1 MTKPRTG
8 LQVCSRRPFFPKIFI
23 PIHVLVLAGRE
34 LNLFMVVGGAKF
46 WILDENNVDNTLV
59 SHLLLSNA
67 HTKSMT
73 LQHLVLP
80 CGCTRSWG
88 GGTEPGQLTQTSL
101 SDLSCH
107 VVLHW
112 MIPTRGAGQGG
123 ALLWNCLGTGGMVGS
138 NCVLQHLF
146 CVFFPYYN
154 YFPFLFCPTELL
166 LSQPMNFIFFQSFP
180 PCSAVLLSC
189 LLGKTTTICKLQP
202 LFQCIQAIHR
212 LHYSNDFTRG
222 KHLQHSPFL
231 KAYLSISSPS
241 CWILAV
247 SPCSSIFPLFL
258 CL

>member
-1 MTKPRTG
+1 M
-8 LQVCSRRPFFPKIFI
+8 
-23 PIHVLVLAGRE
+23 
-34 LNLFMVVGGAKF
+34 
-46 WILDENNVDNTLV
+46 
-59 SHLLLSNA
+59 
-67 HTKSMT
+67 
-73 LQHLVLP
+73 
-80 CGCTRSWG
+80 
-88 GGTEPGQLTQTSL
+88 
-101 SDLSCH
+101 
-107 VVLHW
+107 VLHW
-112 MIPTRGAGQGG
+112 TISTRGAGQGG

-138 NCVLQHLF
+138 NCVWQHLF